1 MRSLQRAALILVL
14 AASTALYT
22 YALEQSPVYMTGDE
36 VHFAN
41 GGLALAKNGRS
52 LNGELFPLFVNLHD
66 PLGDPVKMPWGD
78 TWFHP
83 ILFYLIAL
91 SLKVQPFSEAAVR
104 LPPALI
110 GGLLTPLLVY
120 LAARRMRF
128 EFPGALVAAILTSL
142 TPVSFIL
149 SREAV
154 DYSLLVPFA
163 IAWVWCLADY
173 LETRRVRSAV
183 LGGVILGVGCY
194 SYIAAW
200 ALLPCL
206 LGISWLAYWRSGAGW
221 PRAVLG
227 SAAGF
232 APAFIV
238 VLVWLSANPTALPET
253 IERYRVLDSHRPL
266 ADQQQMGNL
275 ATLLPLYAR
284 YFEWTFLFRT
294 GGASLLTSTGLIGV
308 FLKPIAVLAPIGLF
322 ALWRRKDR
330 MLWPLL
336 AALLIAPLPAAA
348 SGHAEAIHRAQLMV
362 PFGLLFAAAGWDALW
377 RSRVVAWRAGAL
389 VLVAATVVAFRPFW
403 DDYFTGYRN
412 RSAFYYDMANI
423 EGVVKHIVGVQHL
436 PAVLLTRSLNDG
448 PARWRFHLTTAGRSD
463 LLARTLY
470 VNDGP
475 HAAST
480 PVPVDS
486 RLVMY
491 VEGLVIKELTASG
504 AWEVEAIIKDVDD
517 REAAA
522 VLRKIR

>member
-1 MRSLQRAALILVL
+1 MGLIYVFDLG
-14 AASTALYT
+14 T
-22 YALEQSPVYMTGDE
+22 SPVYMTGDE

-52 LNGELFPLFVNLHD
+52 LNGERWPLFVNLHD
-66 PLGDPVKMPWGD
+66 PLGDPEKMPWGD
-78 TWFHP
+78 TWIHP

-91 SLKVQPFSEAAVR
+91 SLKVQPFTEAAVR
-104 LPPALI
+104 LPTAVI
-110 GGLLTPLLVY
+110 GGMVVPLLVY

-128 EFPGALVAAILTSL
+128 EFAGALVAAILTSL

-163 IAWVWCLADY
+163 IGWVWCLADY
-173 LETRRVRSAV
+173 LETRRVRSAM
-183 LGGVILGVGCY
+183 LGGTILGVGCY

-206 LGISWLAYWRSGAGW
+206 LAISWLAYWRSGPGW
-221 PRAVLG
+221 PRAVFA

-238 VLVWLSANPTALPET
+238 VLIWLAAHPNALPET

-275 ATLLPLYAR
+275 AAVLPLYAR

-322 ALWRRKDR
+322 ALWHRKDR

-336 AALLIAPLPAAA
+336 AALLLAPVPAAA

-362 PFGLLFAAAGWDALW
+362 PFVLLFAGAGWDALW
-377 RSRVVAWRAGAL
+377 RSRRTAWRAGAL
-389 VLVAATVVAFRPFW
+389 VLLAATLVAFRPFLQ
-403 DDYFTGYRN
+403 DYFAGYRN
-412 RSAFYYDMANI
+412 RSAFYYDMTNMA
-423 EGVVKHIVGVQHL
+423 GVVNHLTGVQSP

-448 PARWRFHLTTAGRSD
+448 PARWRFHLTKAGRTD
-463 LLARTLY
+463 LLARTIY

-475 HAAST
+475 HALTT
-480 PVPVDS
+480 PSPVDS

-491 VEGLVIKELTASG
+491 VENMVIKELTSSG
-504 AWEVEAIIKDVDD
+504 QWELEAIIKDVDE

-522 VLRKIR
+522 ILRKLR